1 MFRRV
6 GLELELLT
14 PRHHS
19 RVSFARALAR
29 LVKGRVEFG
38 FKYFSEGTLPD
49 GRPLC
54 RLSSAARVVERSG
67 QVLVTLVDDNT
78 IRAGLAETPAAKTL
92 FATDELRLALLAERL
107 SWSPS
112 DSTRLR
118 ALKQLFDGFFENGA
132 LHDAF
137 GNALVIPLTEPRAW
151 HRVCEVVTRPLVG
164 ARERR
169 AVVDAVLATA
179 NELGCTIPASAALHA
194 HYDAAP
200 WRDVKR
206 LSHLVVNHAAHRD
219 AWWAALSPNPGCLKL
234 APFPAD
240 VVRVAQQPGRVPFPT
255 FAAALHLAGANKACD
270 LNLLGVIEPHPR
282 QKTLEVRC
290 LPMSLNTD
298 AVLSTLNAAERL
310 LREALG

>member
-14 PRHHS
+14 PRRHS

-29 LVKGRVEFG
+29 RVKGRVEFG

-67 QVLVTLVDDNT
+67 RVLVTLVDDNT
-78 IRAGLAETPAAKTL
+78 IRAGLPEQPAAQTL

-107 SWSPS
+107 SWSPTEA
-112 DSTRLR
+112 TRLR
-118 ALKQLFDGFFENGA
+118 ALQKLFDGFFENGA

-164 ARERR
+164 PRDRR
-169 AVVDAVLATA
+169 AVVDTVLATA
-179 NELGCTIPASAALHA
+179 NELGCTIPPSAALHA

-206 LSHLVVNHAAHRD
+206 LSRPVVDHAAHRD
-219 AWWAALSPNPGCLKL
+219 AWCAALPPHPGCPKPPPL
-234 APFPAD
+234 P
-240 VVRVAQQPGRVPFPT
+240 PG
-255 FAAALHLAGANKACD
+255 AL
-270 LNLLGVIEPHPR
+270 PR
-282 QKTLEVRC
+282 
-290 LPMSLNTD
+290 
-298 AVLSTLNAAERL
+298 
-310 LREALG
+310 